1 LRIRALL
8 FGVLAVSTLFA
19 VVAAVGGS
27 HGRLVAV
34 RFAAPSEASALGS
47 GSAHAV
53 TIRAAPRYR
62 YMIDSGSRAATV
74 ASYGWNLMDVSSKA
88 AADRLPARTKALV
101 WVGNYDM
108 SSCSWQVPD
117 SELRRKAH
125 AMARDPKVAGYFISD
140 EPDPYRCPSAPAQH
154 AARTLLIHSSSP
166 GKPTVMVMD
175 SNSGSESVDQ
185 IPKWLGAADYVALD
199 PYPCYQGK
207 PCNYAWID
215 TIIKAADRAGLAYWG
230 VVQAFEDSSWRWPTP
245 TEERHMLSQWAASNE
260 SGYMTFAWTWRGKT
274 LASRPGL
281 LKVFRNFNRTAAR
294 AKPKLTRT
302 NEHMQSAALAGT
314 ATELHYTYGGPTSVT
329 FDWDGSAS
337 SLRYGRTRRY
347 GAVVTAR
354 SPKIIPFSSKGPF
367 WQVTLTRLR
376 PGRTY
381 HYSVGNVASTFSTP
395 PVGRFRFDFEAD
407 VGASN
412 DYSAVAATQRQ
423 IAADRPSF
431 VIVAGDL
438 TYGNDNGLAA
448 VDRHFNDVMAWS
460 RWAAYMPAWGNHEWD
475 EPSDDLRNYKGRFRL
490 PHPQSSPDAPGK
502 GCCGQ
507 DWGWF
512 DAGGVRFIAY
522 PEPYSYNSWR
532 DWQTKAA
539 PVMAAAQRN
548 PNIHFIVTFGHRPAY
563 STGYHAGDPLLAS
576 EMNALGDR
584 YSKYVLNLNGHS
596 HNYERFLPIH
606 RVVHITAGG
615 GGADLEPWSRGKDPR
630 TAFRALH
637 LVHLRID
644 ASAQEIR
651 IAAICGPPASHQDLS
666 CKLNSVV
673 DSYTIRVPVAAASS
687 HVK

>member
-1 LRIRALL
+1 MHPPMRTRALL
-8 FGVLAVSTLFA
+8 FRVLGVVTVFA
-19 VVAAVGGS
+19 VVAALGGS
-27 HGRLVAV
+27 HGRLDAPAFGS
-34 RFAAPSEASALGS
+34 RFSQAA
-47 GSAHAV
+47 
-53 TIRAAPRYR
+53 TIRKAPRYR

-74 ASYGWNLMDVSSKA
+74 ASYGWNLLDVSSKS

-101 WVGNYDM
+101 WVGNYDK
-108 SSCSWQVPD
+108 SSCTWQVPD
-117 SELRRKAH
+117 SELRREVR

-175 SNSGSESVDQ
+175 SNSGGASLDQ
-185 IPKWLGAADYVALD
+185 VPLWLGAADYVALD

-230 VVQAFEDSSWRWPTP
+230 VVQAFDDSNWRWPTP
-245 TEERHMLSQWAASNE
+245 TEERHMLSQWASSKE
-260 SGYMTFAWTWRGKT
+260 SGYMTFAWTWRGQT
-274 LASRPGL
+274 LESRPAL
-281 LKVFRNFNRTAAR
+281 LRVFRGFNRTA
-294 AKPKLTRT
+294 KSKLRRT
-302 NEHMQSAALAGT
+302 SGTAVHDTAAAGT

-329 FDWDGSAS
+329 FDWDGTART
-337 SLRYGRTRRY
+337 LRFGRTRRY
-347 GAVVTAR
+347 GLAVTAR

-367 WQVTLTRLR
+367 WQVTLTRLK
-376 PGRTY
+376 PGSTY

-395 PVGRFRFDFEAD
+395 PLGRFRFDFEAD

-412 DYSAVAATQRQ
+412 DFDTVTVTQKQ
-423 IAADRPSF
+423 IVADRPAF

-448 VDRHFNDVMAWS
+448 VDRHFNDVMVWS

-475 EPSDDLRNYKGRFRL
+475 EPSDDMRNYKGRFML
-490 PHPQSSPDAPGK
+490 PHPKTSPKAPPK

-522 PEPYSYNSWR
+522 PEPYSYDSWR
-532 DWQTKAA
+532 DWLTKAA
-539 PVMAAAQRN
+539 PLMAAAQRDPKIN
-548 PNIHFIVTFGHRPAY
+548 FIVTFGHRPAY
-563 STGYHAGDPLLAS
+563 STGYHPGDPLLAS
-576 EMNALGDR
+576 EMNTLGDR

-596 HNYERFLPIH
+596 HDYERFVPIH
-606 RVVHITAGG
+606 HVVHITAGG

-630 TAFRALH
+630 DAFRALH
-637 LVHLRID
+637 LVHLRVD
-644 ASAQEIR
+644 VTARQIR
-651 IAAICGPPASHQDLS
+651 IEAICGPPESHQERS
-666 CKLNSVV
+666 CALNSVL
-673 DSYTIRVPVAAASS
+673 DSYTIRSPVAASSS